1 MDHSTSPRRRSRRGE
16 GDRLRAEI
24 VEAVNRLLDTWGGDE
39 KLTMRAV
46 AQEVGVAAPSI
57 YLHFSDKASLVAAAL
72 ADKYAQLAA
81 AMEAAAAAVEPGPRK
96 RLTAQVHAYCEFA
109 MANPGHY
116 RMMYEIRQTTITEGG
131 SGNHPARHVSD
142 LLRSELVACTEAGY
156 PLALPLYQA
165 AHTLWAGLHGLV
177 SAQRSLTLTSE
188 TEGLRELADGLTD
201 LIVSREIRSG
211 PAYPPQTD
219 IDRTIET
226 AVTGAKPIDKQREND
241 ADATI

>member
-24 VEAVNRLLDTWGGDE
+24 LAAVNRLLDTWGGDE

-81 AMEAAAAAVEPGPRK
+81 AMEAAAAAEPGPRE

-116 RMMYEIRQTTITEGG
+116 RMMYEIRQTTITQGR
-131 SGNHPARHVSD
+131 SGNHPAGQVSD
-142 LLRSELVACTEAGY
+142 LLRNELVACTEAGY

-188 TEGLRELADGLTD
+188 TEGLLELADGLTD

-211 PAYPPQTD
+211 PAYPPQTE

-226 AVTGAKPIDKQREND
+226 AVTGAKPHDER
-241 ADATI
+241 